1 LFSAYS
7 LDLPDA
13 RFVCHIYH
21 TCEQTSHDGATQRRR
36 GTVLAKNRSLL
47 GAMLS
52 IVTKILFTT
61 GLFIVSVYGTG
72 LYMRAVLYTVA
83 RCVQDPEITVRPGP
97 WTVDGS
103 IQGCI
108 QYIYTGIQ
116 CTSTYRS
123 IILVKSSGIFYK
135 VKSLFVFSNKEGF
148 QQKV

>member
-1 LFSAYS
+1 MFIGGPPPLGAYS

-61 GLFIVSVYGTG
+61 GLYRVCIRYRTIYAGSSVYSRALCTGPRDYGTSRPVDSGRQYSG
-72 LYMRAVLYTVA
+72 LYPV
-83 RCVQDPEITVRPGP
+83 
-97 WTVDGS
+97 
-103 IQGCI
+103 
-108 QYIYTGIQ
+108 YIYRNTVHKYIQINHTGEI
-116 CTSTYRS
+116 
-123 IILVKSSGIFYK
+123 
-135 VKSLFVFSNKEGF
+135 
-148 QQKV
+148 